1 MSFLR
6 KTSGSTKPPF
16 HSILF
21 RGFGLFRFACC
32 SPMRIELRQKI
43 LARLFHDELFKRMPF
58 IPALYQLSRLAL
70 AAQAGL
76 PTGGAHPDISPVH
89 R

>member
-1 MSFLR
+1 
-6 KTSGSTKPPF
+6 
-16 HSILF
+16 
-21 RGFGLFRFACC
+21 
-32 SPMRIELRQKI
+32 MRIELRQKI